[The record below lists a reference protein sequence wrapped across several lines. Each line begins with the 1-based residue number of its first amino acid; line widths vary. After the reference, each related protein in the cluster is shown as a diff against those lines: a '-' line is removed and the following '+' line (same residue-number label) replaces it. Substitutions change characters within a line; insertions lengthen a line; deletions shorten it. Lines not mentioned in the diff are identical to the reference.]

1 MIVAV
6 ARDLEVRLSG
16 QAVISDV
23 DLELGEGEAL
33 GIVGPNGVG
42 KTTLL
47 KTMAGLISPT
57 RGSVKL
63 YAKAFMVPQN
73 DMLLPWKT
81 LRENILLA
89 HPEPQAPGA
98 REALSQVATLLGMGD
113 HLDKYPRHVSGG
125 TRRKAAIARALVSGA
140 RLLLLDE
147 PFTGLD
153 VATVAMLGRHLA
165 ELRRRGYHM
174 IVVSHQL
181 AELVTLVDRVAIIA
195 GRPGRIVSVI
205 ELDGQGDAG
214 DRLEL
219 LRRKLFQAIGMQED
233 YMG

>member
-1 MIVAV
+1 MTVAI
-6 ARDLEVRLSG
+6 AKGLEVRLSG
-16 QAVISDV
+16 QVVISGV

-47 KTMAGLISPT
+47 KTIAGLLPHT

-63 YAKAFMVPQN
+63 YAKAFMVPQS

-89 HPEPQAPGA
+89 HPEPQAPDA
-98 REALSQVATLLGMGD
+98 REALGQVAALLRMGD

-181 AELVTLVDRVAIIA
+181 AELVTLVDRVAIMA

-205 ELDGQGDAG
+205 ELVGQGDAG

-219 LRRKLFQAIGMQED
+219 LRRELFHAIGKQENSL
-233 YMG
+233 G

>member
-1 MIVAV
+1 MIVAI
-6 ARDLEVRLSG
+6 ARDLEVTLSG
-16 QAVISDV
+16 QAVISGV